1 MDSLFFEVKEEKLE
15 KDYGR
20 FVISPLE
27 KGYGYTL
34 GNSLRRVLLE
44 SLGGVAITS
53 VQINGVKHQFSTLKG
68 MKEDVIEFL
77 LNLKKVRFSCR
88 GKFSKPERASLV
100 AKGPGEAKAGDIRVS
115 GIVEVS
121 NPDLVLAYLNEDAKL
136 EAEMT
141 LEYGYGYKIAES
153 GSGKIGLIL
162 LDAIFSPVLRV
173 NYKVEETRVGK
184 LTNYDKLVLEIWTDG
199 SNSPKDVLIEA
210 AHILKSHY
218 EQIISPRLP
227 EKMPEEKKRT
237 GSLENEVGKLS
248 VEEIN
253 LPTRVANAL
262 IKSGYEN
269 VSDLLKANKED
280 LAKVRNLGEKS
291 VKIIKLALAE
301 KGVKFLE
308 G

>member
-1 MDSLFFEVKEEKLE
+1 MNNLLFETKEEE
-15 KDYGR
+15 KKENYGR

-53 VQINGVKHQFSTLKG
+53 VEIKGVKHQFSTLEG
-68 MKEDVIEFL
+68 MKEDVVEFL
-77 LNLKKVRFSCR
+77 LNLKKVRFSLN
-88 GKFSKPERASLV
+88 GELKKTEKVKLS
-100 AKGPGEAKAGDIRVS
+100 AKGPGEVKAGDIQVS
-115 GIVEVS
+115 GILKVT
-121 NPDLVLAYLNEDAKL
+121 NPDYVLAYLNKGAKL

-141 LEYGYGYKIAES
+141 VEYGYGYRLVDS

-162 LDAIFSPVLRV
+162 LDAIFSPVTRV
-173 NYKVEETRVGK
+173 SYRVEETRVGK

-199 SNSPKDVLIEA
+199 SIEPKQALIEA
-210 AHILKSHY
+210 AKILRSHY
-218 EQIISPRLP
+218 DQIISPRLP
-227 EKMPEEKKRT
+227 EKAVVEEEKSD
-237 GSLENEVGKLS
+237 SLGAIGKLS
-248 VEEIN
+248 VEEIG

-262 IKSGYEN
+262 IKAGYET
-269 VSDLLKANKED
+269 VESLAKAKKED

-291 VKIIKLALAE
+291 VKIVKLALAE

-308 G
+308 E

>member
-1 MDSLFFEVKEEKLE
+1 MNNLLFETKEEE
-15 KDYGR
+15 KKENYGR

-53 VQINGVKHQFSTLKG
+53 VEIKGVKHQFSTLQG
-68 MKEDVIEFL
+68 MKEDVVEFL
-77 LNLKKVRFSCR
+77 LNLKKVRFSLN
-88 GKFSKPERASLV
+88 GELKKTEKVKLS
-100 AKGPGEAKAGDIRVS
+100 AKGLGEVKAGDIQVS
-115 GIVEVS
+115 GILKVA
-121 NPDLVLAYLNEDAKL
+121 NPDHVLAYLNKGAKL

-141 LEYGYGYKIAES
+141 VEYGYGYRLVDS

-162 LDAIFSPVLRV
+162 LDAIFSPVTRV
-173 NYKVEETRVGK
+173 SYRVEETRVGK

-199 SNSPKDVLIEA
+199 SIEPKQALIEA
-210 AHILKSHY
+210 AKILRSHY
-218 EQIISPRLP
+218 DQIISPRLP
-227 EKMPEEKKRT
+227 EKAVVEEKKSD
-237 GSLENEVGKLS
+237 SLGAIGKLS
-248 VEEIN
+248 VEEIG

-262 IKSGYEN
+262 IKAGYET
-269 VSDLLKANKED
+269 VESLAKAKKED

-291 VKIIKLALAE
+291 VKIVKLALAE

-308 G
+308 E

>member
-1 MDSLFFEVKEEKLE
+1 MDNLLFEVKEEE
-15 KDYGR
+15 KKDNYSR

-44 SLGGVAITS
+44 SLGGAAITS
-53 VQINGVKHQFSTLKG
+53 VEIKGVRHQFSTLEG
-68 MKEDVIEFL
+68 MKEDIVEFL
-77 LNLKKVRFSCR
+77 LNLKRVRFICEGELKKEEKVKLS
-88 GKFSKPERASLV
+88 V
-100 AKGPGEAKAGDIRVS
+100 KGPGEVRASDIQVS
-115 GIVEVS
+115 GVLKVA
-121 NPDLVLAYLNEDAKL
+121 NPDFVLAYLNEGAKL

-141 LEYGYGYKIAES
+141 VEYGHGYRIADS

-162 LDAIFSPVLRV
+162 LDAIFSPVTRV
-173 NYKVEETRVGK
+173 SYKVEETRVGK

-199 SNSPKDVLIEA
+199 SLEPRQALLDASQ
-210 AHILKSHY
+210 ILRSHY
-218 EQIISPRLP
+218 DQIISPRAV
-227 EKMPEEKKRT
+227 EKKASVEKKSDSF
-237 GSLENEVGKLS
+237 GLVGKLS

-262 IKSGYEN
+262 IKAGYET
-269 VSDLLKANKED
+269 VESLAKAKRED

-291 VKIIKLALAE
+291 LKIVKVALAE

-308 G
+308 E